1 MFSAPPQK
9 IASRGLY
16 GCPDLP
22 QIVRVQKLIVLI
34 AGGERRTEFE
44 RGQWRKF
51 GQLGWPHGLPTSEN
65 GVLQPAHALGQK
77 RGEIVVK
84 EDNVFITHLFDL
96 IGRHEG
102 YPLLR
107 NALRLVAPSRL
118 LCERE

>member
-77 RGEIVVK
+77 RGEIVVAVMRGTPCS
-84 EDNVFITHLFDL
+84 EMPCVS
-96 IGRHEG
+96 
-102 YPLLR
+102 YP
-107 NALRLVAPSRL
+107 PSRL